1 MKPIQ
6 LLPAQLVNQIAAG
19 EVVERP
25 AAVVKELVENSL
37 DAGAT
42 RIQVD
47 VEQGGIKRI
56 RVRDDGEGIPKEQ
69 LALALS
75 RHATSK
81 LSSLQD
87 LERISSMGFRGEA
100 LPSISSVSRLTLSS
114 RARGAEHA
122 WRVSSDGGAKLP
134 QPEPLAHPEGTTLE
148 VLDLFYNTP
157 ARRKFLRTEKTEYS
171 HLETVLRRLA
181 LARFDVGFSLS
192 HNQREIWSLPRAET
206 AQQRER
212 RVGELTGRGFI
223 DQALCLEHA
232 AAGLRLWG
240 WIARPT
246 YSRSQADSQHFY
258 VNGRMVRDRL
268 VAHAVRQAYKDVLYH
283 DRHPAYLLY
292 LELDP
297 LLVDVNVHPTKHEI
311 RFREGRLVHDF
322 LFRTLH
328 QALAADRPA
337 AAPAAPDA
345 ALAPAVAPESQPW
358 AEPRQHSMPL
368 ALAEQRSAY
377 QASFRAQQPAEVPTA
392 SPPEAADSAPDTPPL
407 GLALAQLH
415 GIYILAQNAEGLVL
429 VDMHAA
435 HERIVYERFKQAWEA
450 EEVQRQPLLVP
461 VAVKVSPREAD
472 LAEEQ
477 QPVLRRLGVEI
488 SRVDRETLVIRE
500 IPAMLRGADVERL
513 LRDLLSDLVVHG
525 SSARIRDEINS
536 VLGTMAC
543 HGAVRANRR
552 LGLEEMNALLRDMER
567 TERSGQC
574 NHGRPT
580 WVRLTIAELDK
591 LFMRGQ

>member
-25 AAVVKELVENSL
+25 ASVVKELVENSL

-47 VEQGGIKRI
+47 IEQGGIKRI

-81 LSSLQD
+81 LSSLQE
-87 LERISSMGFRGEA
+87 LERIASMGFRGEA

-122 WRVSSDGGAKLP
+122 WRVSSDGGTELP
-134 QPEPLAHPEGTTLE
+134 EPEPLAHPEGTTLE

-157 ARRKFLRTEKTEYS
+157 ARRKFLRTEKTEYG

-181 LARFDVGFSLS
+181 LSRFDVGFSLR
-192 HNQREIWSLPRAET
+192 HNQREIWNLPRAET
-206 AQQRER
+206 AQQRQR
-212 RVGELTGRGFI
+212 RVGELTGRGFLE
-223 DQALCLEHA
+223 QALCLEHA

-246 YSRSQADSQHFY
+246 YSRSQADSQYFY
-258 VNGRMVRDRL
+258 VNGRIVRDRL
-268 VAHAVRQAYKDVLYH
+268 VTHAVRQAYKDVLYH
-283 DRHPAYLLY
+283 DRQPAYLLY

-297 LLVDVNVHPTKHEI
+297 LLVDVNVHPTKHEV

-328 QALAADRPA
+328 QVLADDRPA
-337 AAPAAPDA
+337 AAPSAPGAAPVPTFG
-345 ALAPAVAPESQPW
+345 PASEPRAES
-358 AEPRQHSMPL
+358 RQHSMPL
-368 ALAEQRSAY
+368 HLGEQRSAY
-377 QASFRAQQPAEVPTA
+377 QASFRAQQPAEVPA
-392 SPPEAADSAPDTPPL
+392 APPAAADSPPDTLPL

-477 QPVLRRLGVEI
+477 QAMLRRLGMEI

-500 IPAMLRGADVERL
+500 IPAMLRGADAERL

-580 WVRLTIAELDK
+580 WVRLKIADLDK

>member
-1 MKPIQ
+1 
-6 LLPAQLVNQIAAG
+6 
-19 EVVERP
+19 
-25 AAVVKELVENSL
+25 
-37 DAGAT
+37 
-42 RIQVD
+42 
-47 VEQGGIKRI
+47 
-56 RVRDDGEGIPKEQ
+56 
-69 LALALS
+69 LALALA

-87 LERISSMGFRGEA
+87 LERIASMGFRGEA

-114 RARGAEHA
+114 RSRGAEHA
-122 WRVSSDGGAKLP
+122 WRVGSDGGAGVP
-134 QPEPLAHPEGTTLE
+134 TPEPLAHAQGTTVE
-148 VLDLFYNTP
+148 VIDLFYNTP
-157 ARRKFLRTEKTEYS
+157 ARRKFLRTERTEYS
-171 HLETVLRRLA
+171 HVETVLRRLA

-192 HNQREIWSLPRAET
+192 HNRREIWSLPRAVT
-206 AQQRER
+206 PQQRER
-212 RVGELTGRGFI
+212 RVSELAGRGFLE
-223 DQALCLEHA
+223 QALFLEHA

-258 VNGRMVRDRL
+258 VNGRTVRDRL
-268 VAHAVRQAYKDVLYH
+268 VTHAVRQAYKDVLFH

-297 LLVDVNVHPTKHEI
+297 VLVDVNVHPTKHEV

-337 AAPAAPDA
+337 ATPEAPAPVQAPG
-345 ALAPAVAPESQPW
+345 PAMPSEPHARG
-358 AEPRQHSMPL
+358 EPRQHSMPL
-368 ALAEQRSAY
+368 NLAEQRSAY
-377 QASFRAQQPAEVPTA
+377 QASFRAQQPVEGATGELSADAP
-392 SPPEAADSAPDTPPL
+392 SAADSPPL

-435 HERIVYERFKQAWEA
+435 HERIVYERFKQAWDS

-461 VAVKVSPREAD
+461 VAVKVSPREAE

-477 QPVLRRLGVEI
+477 QGVLRRLGMEVG
-488 SRVDRETLVIRE
+488 RVDRETLVIRE

-525 SSARIRDEINS
+525 SSARIRDEIHS

-552 LGLEEMNALLRDMER
+552 LGQEEMNALLRDMER

-580 WVRLTIAELDK
+580 WVRLKIADLDK